1 MTTQT
6 YVDLYEETYAD
17 MKPENFICETASSVK
32 DAKKLIESG
41 FEYVCE
47 IDGEKLFR
55 KYK

>member
-1 MTTQT
+1 MTTQI
-6 YVDLYEETYAD
+6 YVDLYEEIYAN
-17 MKPENFICETASSVK
+17 MKPENYICETASNVK